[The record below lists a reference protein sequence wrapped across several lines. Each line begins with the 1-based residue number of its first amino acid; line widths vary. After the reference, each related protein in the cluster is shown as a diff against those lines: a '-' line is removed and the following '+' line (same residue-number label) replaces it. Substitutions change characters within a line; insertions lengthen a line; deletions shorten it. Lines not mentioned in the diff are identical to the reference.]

1 MPTAWA
7 NTNKQCPSG
16 RLLYVYVSKSNRTRH
31 FSLSG
36 RTLSE
41 RKERVLEM
49 NMLSLEQELKNNAY
63 PGRGIVI
70 GKSAD
75 GTKAVTAYFIMGRS
89 SNSRNRVFVEEGQGI
104 RTEAFDPSKLE
115 DPSLIIY
122 APVRVLGNKTIVT
135 NGDQTDTI
143 YEGMDKQLTF
153 EQSLRSRE
161 FEPDGPNYTPR
172 ISGVMHIEDGTYN
185 YAMSILKSNNG
196 DPSSCNRYTFAY
208 ENPKAGEGHFI
219 HTYMHDGNPLPSF
232 EGEPKLVEIPNDME
246 SFTNML
252 WESLNE
258 ENKVSLFVRYIDI
271 ATGEYETKII
281 NKNK

>member
-1 MPTAWA
+1 MEARNLA
-7 NTNKQCPSG
+7 
-16 RLLYVYVSKSNRTRH
+16 
-31 FSLSG
+31 
-36 RTLSE
+36 E
-41 RKERVLEM
+41 
-49 NMLSLEQELKNNAY
+49 ELKSNAY

-70 GKSAD
+70 GKTAD
-75 GTKAVTAYFIMGRS
+75 GKKAVTAYFIMGRS
-89 SNSRNRVFVEEGQGI
+89 SNSRNRIFAEEGEGI
-104 RTEAFDPSKLE
+104 RTQAFDPSKLE

-143 YEGMDKQLTF
+143 YEGMDRQLTF

-172 ISGVMHIEDGTYN
+172 ISGIMHIENGTYN
-185 YAMSILKSNNG
+185 YAMSILKSDDG
-196 DPSSCNRYTFAY
+196 DPSSCQRFTYAY
-208 ENPKAGEGHFI
+208 EKPKAGEGRFI

-232 EGEPKLVEIPNDME
+232 SGEPKKVEIAGDIDE
-246 SFTNML
+246 FTQML

-271 ATGEYETKII
+271 ETGKYETRIV

>member
-1 MPTAWA
+1 M
-7 NTNKQCPSG
+7 K
-16 RLLYVYVSKSNRTRH
+16 RLSI
-31 FSLSG
+31 
-36 RTLSE
+36 
-41 RKERVLEM
+41 
-49 NMLSLEQELKNNAY
+49 EQELKSNSY
-63 PGRGIVI
+63 PGRGIII
-70 GKSAD
+70 GKSPD
-75 GTKAVTAYFIMGRS
+75 GKKAVTAYFIMGRS
-89 SNSRNRVFVEEGQGI
+89 ENSRNRVFVEDGEGI
-104 RTEAFDPSKLE
+104 RTQAFDPSKLT

-172 ISGVMHIEDGTYN
+172 ISGVMHIENGNFN

-196 DPSSCNRYTFAY
+196 NPDSCNRYTFAY
-208 ENPKAGEGHFI
+208 ENPVAGEAHFI

-232 EGEPKLVEIPNDME
+232 EGEPKLVEAMDNME
-246 SFTNML
+246 EFADLL
-252 WESLNE
+252 WNSLNE

-271 ATGEYETKII
+271 ETGNYETKIV